1 VVVPVAVLAAGAAA
15 AMAVAGLF
23 DGGGNSSTV
32 DTRTVQS
39 TSVAP
44 TNTGTATP

>member
-1 VVVPVAVLAAGAAA
+1 VVPLAVLAVGAAA
-15 AMAVAGLF
+15 AITIAGVF
-23 DGGGNSSTV
+23 DDSSSSSTV

-44 TNTGTATP
+44 PKSTTTP